1 MLTWVTLVVLVIIYV
16 CHLTFPMPMI
26 SGDPGGALA
35 LCPLLTSLRI
45 LSTCVAWQVVPLRYG
60 RKGWGQQMDCMC
72 LLLLWVLAFFFPAF
86 YVAVLAGFLELR
98 LGV

>member
-1 MLTWVTLVVLVIIYV
+1 MVTWVTLLVLVIIYV

-45 LSTCVAWQVVPLRYG
+45 LSTCVAWQIVLLRYG

-72 LLLLWVLAFFFPAF
+72 LLLLWVLAFFLPC
-86 YVAVLAGFLELR
+86 FLR
-98 LGV
+98 CSLGWLS